1 MVNIAKIAVGLLL
14 AVALALG
21 VYGWML
27 AKAPQPAKEPIQT
40 AAGASAAASTIQVV
54 VAAQPLV
61 AGQPIKAE
69 DLQLAGLS
77 SRPDGAYDDVPAAVG
92 SVPAVDIPKG
102 APILKGQLVTGLALK
117 VPEGERAVAV
127 KVDESVGAGNRI
139 RPGDFVDVFFVLR
152 RDGNEIDQSQA
163 RLLLSRSVCWPMV
176 RHRWMLLPVAK
187 KRRTESSRAT
197 ALKAHAR
204 PCFQCRWKRSVGS
217 HWGSNGSLLL
227 ALRNPADTG
236 EPDMEKFSPLPGVL
250 AVSLPKGTAANIPLE
265 GADAAQAGLA
275 MSTLA
280 GVAGL
285 NRSNLG
291 IRPGTMNAGP
301 AKPAAPRCVLH
312 LQTHLWPWNLCV
324 VPIPKPCGTDMKN
337 KMSSIPGRTTSWVRL
352 PVACGVSLMLLVR

>member
-1 MVNIAKIAVGLLL
+1 MVNIAKIAVGVLL
-14 AVALALG
+14 AIALALG

-27 AKAPQPAKEPIQT
+27 AKAPPAPQVKV
-40 AAGASAAASTIQVV
+40 AAGDGKAASTINVV
-54 VAAQPLV
+54 VAAQPLL

-77 SRPDGAYDDVPAAVG
+77 SRPDGAYDDVPAAAG

-163 RLLLSRSVCWPMV
+163 RLLLSRKRVLAYGAASVDSLTSGQEKADGKPQGGSPESARTAV
-176 RHRWMLLPVAK
+176 LSVPV
-187 KRRTESSRAT
+187 EEVSRL
-197 ALKAHAR
+197 AL
-204 PCFQCRWKRSVGS
+204 G
-217 HWGSNGSLLL
+217 GSNGSLLL
-227 ALRNPADTG
+227 ALRNPADTS

-265 GADAAQAGLA
+265 GADAAQAGVA

-291 IRPGTMNAGP
+291 ARPGAPVNVGP
-301 AKPAAPRCVLH
+301 AKPAVPRVRTASSDSSLAVEFVRGANT
-312 LQTHLWPWNLCV
+312 QT
-324 VPIPKPCGTDMKN
+324 
-337 KMSSIPGRTTSWVRL
+337 VRY
-352 PVACGVSLMLLVR
+352 